1 MLLYGSK
8 LGNDKQLPIVCS
20 IFQLFL
26 RRNSVICDEYNFK
39 ALLSLWDIIDDEKRS
54 SSEWKSVFLF
64 VVEVN
69 KDGCRK
75 NIQFC
80 FISFYFRE
88 YTRNQIKICS
98 LQRKTGRKTCWVKA
112 EEDDVRGNAMIIIS
126 TLSSLQLHTHTTKK
140 SFALL
145 CACWKLIFW
154 AFKIDI

>member
-1 MLLYGSK
+1 MINSCQLSVQFFNYFFDEIRSSVMNIISK
-8 LGNDKQLPIVCS
+8 LFSLYEILLMMKSEVHQS
-20 IFQLFL
+20 
-26 RRNSVICDEYNFK
+26 EK
-39 ALLSLWDIIDDEKRS
+39 ASFFLLSKWIKMVAE
-54 SSEWKSVFLF
+54 
-64 VVEVN
+64 
-69 KDGCRK
+69 K